1 LIKLLAIAMIVASSI
16 YYSLRDALLVLPWSW
31 RLIEVDR
38 KGKLKI
44 LNQSVET
51 FTPALHAS
59 FFVHA

>member
-1 LIKLLAIAMIVASSI
+1 MIVASSI